1 MLRLADQFRDFFP
14 MHEQLTRPQRLM
26 IGIAAVLVGANV
38 RVQKPDFPIFHE
50 PVRILEIGPGTTDR
64 FDFGASQGD
73 AGLKFFQQEIV
84 VRSDPVYSG
93 ISLTGGRG
101 ITARVLFRIWLG
113 LLAGLPRHGS
123 FISQDHFECQV
134 RRLRGLE
141 PTSNCYQA
149 SNFGWLRS
157 DAIITQLTS
166 PSEKIQSLGQ
176 GPCGRSRGKTVCE
189 GSVMTRLIRPA
200 ALLFIAISILPAA
213 ADSAKSLYNR
223 GKEAEQRQDYEKAY
237 DFYKQAYDQKPK
249 DLQFRAAFERLRFL
263 AGASHVHRG
272 QLLREAGK
280 LQEAM
285 AEFQKAAEIDPSSSI
300 AQQELRRTQK
310 LMEAAGGVPPRAQ
323 APPTPLQKRIQEAQG
338 PVELAPIANV
348 PITLKMTEDSK
359 VIYETTGKLAGI
371 NVLFDPDYTSR
382 RIKVELNGV
391 TLEDALQIIAL
402 ESKTFWRPVTP
413 NTIFVAQDN
422 PAKRKDLEQSVI
434 KTFYLGNL
442 SQPTELQDVVN
453 ALRQILEISRI
464 QPLPSQG
471 ALVVRGTPDQIAL
484 AEKLVGD
491 LDRARSE
498 VLVEVAVMQVSR
510 DKTRTLGISP
520 PTSATVALQSN
531 INTNVNN
538 TNNNNN
544 NNNTNNFNNTL
555 NNTTSGSNQLNL
567 NRLGNLNAT
576 DFTVTINPATATA
589 LFSDSNTKLIQNP
602 QIRAVDGQ
610 KASLKI
616 GDRVPVATGSFQP
629 GIGGVGINPLVNTQF
644 QYLDV
649 GVNIDITPR
658 VHAGREVT
666 LKVVMDI
673 SSVTGQSNI
682 GGISQPIIGQRKIEH
697 EIRLKEGEVNLLG
710 GMLEDQQTKSLS
722 GIPGLSQI
730 PILRY
735 LFGQT
740 NTEHRENEIVFALV
754 PHIIR
759 GQELS
764 ELNERALQVG
774 TASAIEL
781 HRVSRP
787 AAASGGEAAPAP
799 APAQAPAPA
808 PAQPVQPPPQVN
820 STPPQPQSGSAG
832 SPSFMFDP
840 GNMTQAPGATFAMN
854 VLLSGAQNVYSVP
867 LKISYDPKI
876 LQVVNVSNGGLL
888 SQDGQIVS
896 VVNRNDDSTGTLQIT
911 ATRPPG
917 ATGVSGQ
924 GTVVTL
930 TFMAKAAG
938 QSTLTI
944 SKGGARDPGMQPIAV
959 AGAVATVT
967 VQ

>member
-1 MLRLADQFRDFFP
+1 
-14 MHEQLTRPQRLM
+14 
-26 IGIAAVLVGANV
+26 
-38 RVQKPDFPIFHE
+38 
-50 PVRILEIGPGTTDR
+50 
-64 FDFGASQGD
+64 
-73 AGLKFFQQEIV
+73 
-84 VRSDPVYSG
+84 
-93 ISLTGGRG
+93 
-101 ITARVLFRIWLG
+101 
-113 LLAGLPRHGS
+113 
-123 FISQDHFECQV
+123 
-134 RRLRGLE
+134 
-141 PTSNCYQA
+141 
-149 SNFGWLRS
+149 
-157 DAIITQLTS
+157 
-166 PSEKIQSLGQ
+166 
-176 GPCGRSRGKTVCE
+176 
-189 GSVMTRLIRPA
+189 MTRLIRPA
-200 ALLFIAISILPAA
+200 ALLFIIISILPAA

-223 GKEAEQRQDYEKAY
+223 GKDAEQRQDYEKAY

-272 QLLREAGK
+272 QLLREGGK

-310 LMEAAGGVPPRAQ
+310 LMEAAGSAPPRAQ

-338 PVELAPIANV
+338 PVDLAPIANV

-484 AEKLVGD
+484 AQKLVGD

-498 VLVEVAVMQVSR
+498 VIVEVAVMQVSR
-510 DKTRTLGISP
+510 SKTRTLGISP
-520 PTSATVALQSN
+520 PTSATIALQSN

-538 TNNNNN
+538 TNNNTNN
-544 NNNTNNFNNTL
+544 NNLNNTL
-555 NNTTSGSNQLNL
+555 NNTTTGSNQINL

-576 DFTVTINPATATA
+576 DFAVTINPATATA

-658 VHAGREVT
+658 VHATREVT
-666 LKVVMDI
+666 LKISMDI

-781 HRVSRP
+781 HRVNRP
-787 AAASGGEAAPAP
+787 AAAPEGGEAAPAQ
-799 APAQAPAPA
+799 APAPAPA
-808 PAQPVQPPPQVN
+808 PAQPVQPPPQAN
-820 STPPQPQSGSAG
+820 PNPPQPQAGSAA
-832 SPSFMFDP
+832 FMFDP
-840 GNMTQAPGATFAMN
+840 ANMTQAQGATFAMN

-867 LKISYDPKI
+867 LKISYDPKV

-888 SQDGQIVS
+888 SQDGQAVAL
-896 VVNRNDDSTGTLQIT
+896 VHRDDDSSGTLQIT

-938 QSTLTI
+938 QSNLTI